1 MVDMFFM
8 CLYISYVRGE
18 DAGQPLATV
27 NMCLNIIRMVSLYTN
42 YCFSVLFLA
51 TKQTGLCSLAVSV
64 SVNIASMG
72 SSRRRRVFVELHTE
86 MSDPKS

>member
-1 MVDMFFM
+1 MFQ
-8 CLYISYVRGE
+8 S
-18 DAGQPLATV
+18 
-27 NMCLNIIRMVSLYTN
+27 
-42 YCFSVLFLA
+42 CFLFLA
-51 TKQTGLCSLAVSV
+51 TKHTGLCSLAVSV

>member
-1 MVDMFFM
+1 MDGTVYSYLACMVLGM
-8 CLYISYVRGE
+8 
-18 DAGQPLATV
+18 PLLLLDTF
-27 NMCLNIIRMVSLYTN
+27 LNVSIL
-42 YCFSVLFLA
+42 FSVLFLA
-51 TKQTGLCSLAVSV
+51 TKHTGLCGLTVSV